1 MSQDELFINGELLR
15 LRREER
21 GWVLNDMATRAC
33 MSVKQIRQLE
43 EGGISAFYSVAVKV
57 TAAKK
62 VATLLGLSADEVF
75 VKASAPEAEM
85 PVHDL
90 EASEHVIASEEVAI
104 PVQEIA
110 SHDTVEAV
118 TPTPSE
124 VTAVVSV
131 DVASTDAA
139 PKSKTSLL
147 TIAGLFTVALAA
159 AAYLQPKEEPAAET
173 VPPVQVLPSDVA
185 DPASAAASGSEPVAS
200 GVAEAPASVPA
211 TTAKPVP
218 AATAASVSVAPVVAA
233 SVPRVAAP
241 VASASM
247 VTRPASAAVAVPATS
262 AASKAP

>member
-124 VTAVVSV
+124 VKAVVSV

-147 TIAGLFTVALAA
+147 TIAGLFAVALAA

-185 DPASAAASGSEPVAS
+185 DPASAASGSEPVAS

>member
-62 VATLLGLSADEVF
+62 VAALVGLSTDEVF
-75 VKASAPEAEM
+75 AKTPSPEVETS
-85 PVHDL
+85 VH
-90 EASEHVIASEEVAI
+90 EVVASEQVAVPEEVAI
-104 PVQEIA
+104 PANEVV
-110 SHDTVEAV
+110 SH
-118 TPTPSE
+118 E
-124 VTAVVSV
+124 VAESAAAAQPEVKAAVSV
-131 DVASTDAA
+131 DAPTEDVAT
-139 PKSKTSLL
+139 KSKTSLL
-147 TIAGLFTVALAA
+147 PIAVLFAVALAA
-159 AAYLQPKEEPAAET
+159 AAYLQPKEDSSIEAA
-173 VPPVQVLPSDVA
+173 PPVQVLPNDA
-185 DPASAAASGSEPVAS
+185 TDPASAASAGESVAS
-200 GVAEAPASVPA
+200 GVEVATPASAASA
-211 TTAKPVP
+211 T
-218 AATAASVSVAPVVAA
+218 SVSVAPVVAA

-247 VTRPASAAVAVPATS
+247 VTRPASAAVLVPATS

>member
-110 SHDTVEAV
+110 SHDTVDAV

-124 VTAVVSV
+124 VKAV

-147 TIAGLFTVALAA
+147 TIAGLFAVALAA

>member
-110 SHDTVEAV
+110 SHDTVDAV

-124 VTAVVSV
+124 VKAV

-147 TIAGLFTVALAA
+147 TIAGLFAVALAA

-185 DPASAAASGSEPVAS
+185 DPASAASGSEPVAS

-218 AATAASVSVAPVVAA
+218 AATAASVSLAPVVAA

>member
-110 SHDTVEAV
+110 SHDTVDAV

-124 VTAVVSV
+124 VKAV

-147 TIAGLFTVALAA
+147 TIAGLFAVALAA

-185 DPASAAASGSEPVAS
+185 DPASAASGSEPVAS